1 MIKKIIVFILIF
13 LCFSLNINAQETD
26 IYKQQLENSGAL
38 EIEDSLP
45 DYVKEY
51 LNENSIDISDYNWVN
66 TLTSQNVFSHIWGF
80 LKSGIKGPL
89 IALSSILAVILIS
102 ALLFQNENSAV
113 NTAVMF
119 ATSLATASIVCV
131 PVFSV
136 ISASVNAMK
145 GCAVFMSAFIPVF
158 AVIIASSGQVATSVS
173 MSALLLGATNA
184 VSFISNFAVV
194 PLMGGYLS
202 ISVASSVSPLLNNN
216 EISSAIKKL
225 SFWIISFVSTVFLGI
240 LSVQTAVN
248 ASADNLSMRTAKFL
262 IGSSVPVAGGVL
274 SEALNTLTASMSLLK
289 TSVGIYGVV
298 ICCLIFLPIL
308 IELLLWRFALWIT
321 NFISQNFSLGKISGL
336 IEAVDT
342 VLSVLVGIIILN
354 CAMFVLSL
362 TVLVSSGKV

>member
-13 LCFSLNINAQETD
+13 ICFSLNANAQETD
-26 IYKQQLENSGAL
+26 IYKNQLENSGAL
-38 EIEDSLP
+38 EIENSLP

-51 LNENSIDISDYNWVN
+51 LSENSIDISDYNWIN
-66 TLTSQNVFSHIWGF
+66 NITSKNVFTHIWGF

-89 IALSSILAVILIS
+89 ISFCGILAIILIS
-102 ALLFQNENSAV
+102 ALLLQNENSSV
-113 NTAVMF
+113 NGAVMF
-119 ATSLATASIVCV
+119 ATSLATVGIVCV

-145 GCAVFMSAFIPVF
+145 GCAVFMTAFIPIF

-173 MSALLLGATNA
+173 MSALLLGATNV

-202 ISVASSVSPLLNNN
+202 ISIASSVSPIINNAN
-216 EISSAIKKL
+216 VSSIIKKF
-225 SFWIISFVSTVFLGI
+225 SFWIMSFVSTVFLGI
-240 LSVQTAVN
+240 LGVQTAVN
-248 ASADNLSMRTAKFL
+248 ASADNLSMRTAKFI

-308 IELLLWRFALWIT
+308 IELLLWRFALWISD
-321 NFISQNFSLGKISGL
+321 FISQGFSVCKISGL
-336 IEAVDT
+336 LQAVDT
-342 VLSVLVGIIILN
+342 VLSVLVGMILLN

-362 TVLVSSGKV
+362 TVLVSGGKV